1 MKKIEPRGIR
11 NNNPL
16 NIRRSADRWR
26 GLREEQTDPDF
37 CQFKSLEWGLRAAF
51 IILRT
56 YMTKYKLCTVKQLIG
71 RWAPRSENDTARYI
85 DFVCQKTWLKPN
97 ERIKFWEKNK
107 MCILVWAMAN
117 FECGK
122 EISYGRVENGY
133 AYINYP
139 R

>member
-1 MKKIEPRGIR
+1 MKNEPRGIS

-26 GLREEQTDPDF
+26 GLREEQTDAQF

-56 YMTKYKLCTVKQLIG
+56 YMTKYKLCTVTQLIG

-85 DFVCQKTWLKPN
+85 DFVCKKSWLKPN
-97 ERIKFWEKNK
+97 ERIKFSEKNK

-117 FECGK
+117 FECGQ

-133 AYINYP
+133 AYVNYP